1 MKTQIRRFA
10 WMPLS
15 LLWLLAL
22 LAACQPIRPVSDG
35 GRANP
40 MTNSAVTITVDEAGI
55 QAPDELPNGLVK
67 LVLQNSGQALRAI
80 FINRLA
86 ADETVQESL
95 QFLPGA
101 PGSKSTL
108 IGAAFLHPGARYESV
123 LQLPT
128 GNYYAV
134 DIMATTPVVDEFVV
148 GESTHDSTTAPTA
161 AVQVTAQEFAFV
173 MPDAIAAGASWWQ
186 IENQGKQ
193 PHDLTLYKL
202 ENGMTLDKLMETLI
216 ATEVGRPEPLSF
228 PSVAHWV
235 MGAGQTNWVNFDL
248 AAGEYVVVSMTPDLS
263 TMPPDATQAD
273 FTKGMVHALTVK

>member
-1 MKTQIRRFA
+1 MKIRMRKSA
-10 WMPLS
+10 LVQV
-15 LLWLLAL
+15 LLLGVLTL

-35 GRANP
+35 GSANP
-40 MTNSAVTITVDEAGI
+40 TTNSEETITVDEAGI

-67 LVLQNSGQALRAI
+67 LVLQNRGQALHAI

-108 IGAAFLHPGARYESV
+108 IGAAFLHPGASYESV
-123 LQLPT
+123 LQLPP

-134 DIMATTPVVDEFVV
+134 NISVTPPVVDEFVV
-148 GESTHDSTTAPTA
+148 GEAASDSITAPTA

-193 PHDLTLYKL
+193 VHDLTLYKL
-202 ENGMTLDKLMETLI
+202 ENGMTQEKLMETLR
-216 ATEVGRPEPLSF
+216 ATEVGRPEPLAF

-248 AAGEYVVVSMTPDLS
+248 AAGEYAVVSMTPDLS